1 MSTAIVT
8 GASRG
13 LGKALAAALAEAG
26 WDLVI
31 DARDGTELAAASAEL
46 AGTGSAEIVAVEG
59 DVTTPGHI
67 DELMSAAAGL
77 GHLRLVVNNAGA
89 LGPSPQPRLADYPL
103 DVLEAVYRTN
113 VVAPLRLV
121 QRSLP
126 ELRRR
131 RGMIIN
137 ITSDAATA
145 AYEGW
150 GGYGSSKAALEQIS
164 HVLSEEESQV
174 DVYWVD
180 PGDMRTRMHADAFP
194 GEDISDRPV
203 PESRVPGLIRLIE
216 GDYPSGRYIVTDLL
230 AETRRP
236 VVA

>member
-31 DARDGTELAAASAEL
+31 DARDATELRAAAAEL
-46 AGTGSAEIVAVEG
+46 AGAGSTEIMAVEG
-59 DVTTPGHI
+59 DVTAPKHI
-67 DELMSAAAGL
+67 EELLAAAVGL

-113 VVAPLRLV
+113 VVAPLRLI
-121 QRSLP
+121 QRVLP

-137 ITSDAATA
+137 VTSDAATT
-145 AYEGW
+145 AYPGW
-150 GGYGSSKAALEQIS
+150 GGYGSSKAALEQVS
-164 HVLSEEESQV
+164 HVLAEEEPDV

-194 GEDISDRPV
+194 GEDISDRPL
-203 PESRVPGLIRLIE
+203 PESRVPELIRLIE
-216 GDYPSGRYIVTDLL
+216 GDYPSGRYVVAELL
-230 AETRRP
+230 ADARRP